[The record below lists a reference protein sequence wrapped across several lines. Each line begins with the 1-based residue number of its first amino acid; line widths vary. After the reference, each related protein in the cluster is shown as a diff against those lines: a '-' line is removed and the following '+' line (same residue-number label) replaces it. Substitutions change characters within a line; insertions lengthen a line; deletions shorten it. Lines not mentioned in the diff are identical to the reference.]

1 MGKEDQQ
8 PHRGYSAFWCRQ
20 DCTWQVIAPLGV
32 IVERWPHR
40 EQAVAAVA
48 RLNAAAARLNAA
60 AGSMGRTEEPRAAE
74 RPERS
79 E

>member
-1 MGKEDQQ
+1 MTDQQ

-32 IVERWPHR
+32 IVERWPQR
-40 EQAVAAVA
+40 EQAVAAV
-48 RLNAAAARLNAA
+48 ARLNAA